1 MVQII
6 QRLGTTATIC
16 LDSFF
21 NLLCFITRGG
31 KSLYKIIKKQEL
43 GTTVIEFEVL
53 APKIAA
59 KAKSGQFIIVRLD
72 ESSERIPLTIADY
85 DREAGTITMIFQ
97 PVGFSTNALKTLEE
111 GDAILDVVGPLGE
124 ASEIQNFGTVVCI
137 GGGVGIAPVYPI
149 ARDLKAAGN
158 RVISIIGARN
168 EDLLFWRDK
177 MGAISDELL
186 IATDDG
192 SAGIKGFV
200 TDVLLDVMSK
210 EEVSRVWAIGP
221 MIMMKAVAN
230 TTRPSGVKTIV
241 SLNPIMVDG
250 TGMCG
255 GCRVKIG
262 NETKFACV
270 DGPEFDGH
278 LVDFDLSM
286 TRAGVY
292 KDIEKEA
299 TENHVCR
306 IGGIGKCQ

>member
-1 MVQII
+1 
-6 QRLGTTATIC
+6 
-16 LDSFF
+16 
-21 NLLCFITRGG
+21 
-31 KSLYKIIKKQEL
+31 LYKIVKKQEL

-200 TDVLLDVMSK
+200 TDVLLDVMSR

-221 MIMMKAVAN
+221 MVMMKAVAN

-255 GCRVKIG
+255 GCRVKVG

-286 TRAGVY
+286 TRAAVY
-292 KDIEKEA
+292 KDIEKE
-299 TENHVCR
+299 ENEKHVCR
-306 IGGIGKCQ
+306 IGGIGNVKKST